1 MVKYFTPFIFYLVD
15 YLVVVTYHTIV
26 IFKCDNFNNLS
37 SYLQIGWIFFYYR
50 FSNIRITFEYI

>member
-37 SYLQIGWIFFYYR
+37 SYLQIG
-50 FSNIRITFEYI
+50 